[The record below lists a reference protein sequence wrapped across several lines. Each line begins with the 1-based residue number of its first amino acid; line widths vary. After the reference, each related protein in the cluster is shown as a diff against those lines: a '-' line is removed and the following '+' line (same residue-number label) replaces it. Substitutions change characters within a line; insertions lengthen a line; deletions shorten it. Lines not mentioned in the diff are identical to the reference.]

1 MLPPRA
7 LPAGRLAGLG
17 ATRDFY
23 RGLLSIALAM
33 LFTGVASAQDSST
46 NFPRPAELVP
56 AVEFWTRVYT
66 EIGTD
71 AGFLHDTENL
81 SIVYETVDASAS
93 ARQRRRTIQNRT
105 AHYQE
110 ILTRLASG
118 ERGNLSTEEAR
129 VLSLWSADVS
139 NAELRQAAGRLRFQ
153 LGQANRFR
161 AGLIRSGRWRSYIEK
176 VLDDRG
182 LPRELKVLPH
192 VESSFAPTAYSSA
205 GAAGMWQFTRS
216 TGLRYMRIDH
226 IVDERRD
233 PFMSTHAAAKLLQD
247 NYSVIQT
254 WPLALTAYN
263 HGLGGM
269 RRAVRQLGTDD
280 IAAVVRDY
288 KGRSFGFASRNFY
301 VAFLAALEIDT
312 NAERYFGPLD
322 LDPPADFVLASVPDY
337 VEARTLS
344 RVLGMNL
351 DEFRRFN
358 PALADTVWAGDK
370 FVPRGF
376 ELRLPRTA
384 GAAPRTLLAN
394 LPAED
399 RYAAQRPDEYHRVR
413 SGETLSEISEQYRV
427 SLAALVRING
437 LSNRNFIRAGQLIT
451 LPVTGPSLPPTLAL
465 AAGGQ
470 GSGNGAYIVRRGDS
484 IALIARAF
492 GVEEAALS
500 RANGV
505 GNRNLIYPGQ
515 VLTIPASAS
524 AGAPPETPVVA
535 ARAPEAAA
543 VQARAA
549 EAEADDATVVAA
561 AAVDV
566 QAGEP
571 AAAVAAAAVEPPVS
585 ESLNIG
591 IADNEASRQPAASAS
606 TVGEEFVGP
615 PIIVALSARQSGAA
629 GEAPDGNALDSIQA
643 ALAADPSDYSVSDDG
658 TIEVQARE
666 TLGHYADWLGIR
678 TQRLRDLNGLPF
690 TRAVMLGQRIKLDF
704 SAVQASVF
712 EQRRTSY
719 QQELQE
725 SFFSA
730 YRIANVEDHVV
741 RSGESLWLLAQS
753 TYLVPV
759 WLLRQYNPDLDLDI
773 VTPGMVV
780 KFPRL
785 EQI

>member
-1 MLPPRA
+1 MRKVA
-7 LPAGRLAGLG
+7 IVA
-17 ATRDFY
+17 
-23 RGLLSIALAM
+23 IALAT
-33 LFTGVASAQDSST
+33 LFAGVASAQDSST

-56 AVEFWTRVYT
+56 AIEFWTRVYT

-71 AGFLHDTENL
+71 AGFIHDSENL
-81 SIVYETVDASAS
+81 GIVYETVDASAS
-93 ARQRRRTIQNRT
+93 ARQRRRTVQSRT
-105 AHYQE
+105 AHYRE

-129 VLSLWSADVS
+129 VLSLWSADAS
-139 NAELRQAAGRLRFQ
+139 KAELRQAAGRLRFQ

-161 AGLIRSGRWRSYIEK
+161 AGVIRSGRWRSYIEK

-192 VESSFAPTAYSSA
+192 VESSFEPTAYSSA

-247 NYSVIQT
+247 NYSVIRT

-280 IAAVVRDY
+280 IAAVVSDY
-288 KGRSFGFASRNFY
+288 KGRSFGFASKNFY
-301 VAFLAALEIDT
+301 VAFLAALEVDA
-312 NAERYFGPLD
+312 NAERYFGPID

-344 RVLGMNL
+344 RALGMNV
-351 DEFRRFN
+351 DELRRFN

-376 ELRLPRTA
+376 ELRLPRTS
-384 GAAPRTLLAN
+384 GADPRTLLAN

-413 SGETLSEISEQYRV
+413 SGETLSEIAEQYRV
-427 SLAALVRING
+427 SLAAVVRING

-470 GSGNGAYIVRRGDS
+470 GSGNGEYTVRRGDS

-492 GVEEAALS
+492 GVDEAALL
-500 RANGV
+500 RVNGV
-505 GNRNLIYPGQ
+505 GNRNLIYAGQ
-515 VLTIPASAS
+515 VLRIPGADSTSAS
-524 AGAPPETPVVA
+524 PAVPVVA
-535 ARAPEAAA
+535 
-543 VQARAA
+543 ARAA
-549 EAEADDATVVAA
+549 EAEADGATVVAA

-571 AAAVAAAAVEPPVS
+571 AVAVAAAAVEPPAG

-591 IADNEASRQPAASAS
+591 IAGNEAARQPAASAS

-615 PIIVALSARQSGAA
+615 PIIVALSAEQSGAA
-629 GEAPDGNALDSIQA
+629 GEAPDGNALNSMQA
-643 ALAADPSDYSVSDDG
+643 ALAADPSDYSVAGDG
-658 TIEVQARE
+658 TIEVQALE

-690 TRAVMLGQRIKLDF
+690 RQAVVLGQRIKLDL

-712 EQRRTSY
+712 EQRRTAY

-753 TYLVPV
+753 TYRVPV
-759 WLLRQYNPDLDLDI
+759 WLLRQYNPDLDLDLVI
-773 VTPGMVV
+773 PGMVV